1 MKAKFFTKG
10 LVFLIAVIVLSGT
23 LFAADAQ
30 KAKQYLDYGNKY
42 LSAKQYDNAI
52 KYYQYSLKLNPTDSG
67 YYALGMAYYYKGQ
80 KPEALNSFQYA
91 LKTNPNNANAKK
103 MVDYL
108 QKSVGGGGG
117 GNTQAQQYLAAG
129 TKYLNAKQYDYA
141 IKYYE
146 ASIKIEPT
154 YQAYQYLGTAY
165 YYKGDND
172 KAIEA
177 FNNSLKLNP
186 DNPAVKGVLAKLGAG
201 GGTTEQPRISSQMGV
216 HPLLLAAIFAGAIAA
231 LFLF

>member
-1 MKAKFFTKG
+1 MKVKFFRTG
-10 LVFLIAVIVLSGT
+10 LFFLLAVIFFSGI

-42 LSAKQYDNAI
+42 YSAKQYDNAI
-52 KYYQYSLKLNPTDSG
+52 KYYQYSLKLNPTDSA
-67 YYALGMAYYYKGQ
+67 YYALGLAYYYKGQ
-80 KPEALNSFQYA
+80 KQEALSSFQYA
-91 LKTNPNNANAKK
+91 LKSNPNNANAKK
-103 MVDYL
+103 MVDFL
-108 QKSVGGGGG
+108 QKNAGGAAG
-117 GNTQAQQYLAAG
+117 GNQQAQAYLAAG

-165 YYKGDND
+165 YYKGDKD
-172 KAIEA
+172 KAIDA
-177 FNNSLKLNP
+177 YTNSLKLNP
-186 DNPAVKGVLAKLGAG
+186 DNPALKDQLAKLGAG
-201 GGTTEQPRISSQMGV
+201 GGTAEPRISNQMGV
-216 HPLLLAAIFAGAIAA
+216 HPLILAAIFAGAIAA